1 MLFWQNWLQFLI
13 LVLGS
18 LVILVVSVMFLLLFS
33 RCFEVFCVNNFF
45 LHTAR
50 LWNSLP
56 TGWFPSTYDPNG
68 HKSGVNFFS
77 WNFMPFSSCSTLFGV
92 NACNKKKKETG
103 VMQAT
108 LQRRFFLFF
117 LGVASTHKN
126 LKFTSIKIPSTSST
140 IGRGI
145 MEFPGRNK

>member
-18 LVILVVSVMFLLLFS
+18 LVIVVVSVMFLLLFS
-33 RCFEVFCVNNFF
+33 RYFEVFCVSFF
-45 LHTAR
+45 LTQLGSGILYPHDGFLPPMIQMAI
-50 LWNSLP
+50 SLELIFVLETLCHLVAVQP
-56 TGWFPSTYDPNG
+56 CLEW
-68 HKSGVNFFS
+68 
-77 WNFMPFSSCSTLFGV
+77 MP
-92 NACNKKKKETG
+92 AIKKKETG

-108 LQRRFFLFF
+108 LQWRFFLFF

-126 LKFTSIKIPSTSST
+126 FKFTSIKIPSTPST

-145 MEFPGRNK
+145 MEFPGRN